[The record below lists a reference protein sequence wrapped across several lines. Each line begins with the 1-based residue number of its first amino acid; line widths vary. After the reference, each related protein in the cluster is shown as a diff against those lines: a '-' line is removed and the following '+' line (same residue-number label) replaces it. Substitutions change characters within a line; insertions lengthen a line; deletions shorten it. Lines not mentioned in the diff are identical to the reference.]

1 MGFEGMDHTD
11 GAVGVLD
18 PEDAKQAVPDP
29 EPDRTDPTAGET
41 VFTRQVRFITA
52 ICAFGAGL
60 LHLLAMIDHRASP
73 TLARSFL
80 AVAAIQIVW
89 GVLLIVEPRK
99 IFVLIGGLAT
109 AGSIAVWVL
118 SRTKGISWFPG
129 LEEVE
134 GLGWRDVVTQFYQ
147 LLAVAGAT
155 IVLLPASAFKPAGKR
170 VEALPIAIFA
180 VFAMAVMAV
189 LYAATH
195 GGGHAH

>member
-1 MGFEGMDHTD
+1 M
-11 GAVGVLD
+11 
-18 PEDAKQAVPDP
+18 
-29 EPDRTDPTAGET
+29 
-41 VFTRQVRFITA
+41 
-52 ICAFGAGL
+52 
-60 LHLLAMIDHRASP
+60 
-73 TLARSFL
+73 
-80 AVAAIQIVW
+80 W

-109 AGSIAVWVL
+109 AGAIVVWVF

-147 LLAVAGAT
+147 LLASRARRSCCSRRARSSR
-155 IVLLPASAFKPAGKR
+155 PASASR
-170 VEALPIAIFA
+170 SLPIAVFA

-195 GGGHAH
+195 GGARALTRTTHADRSVRS